1 MGRGSKGFGRAYLSP
16 MLGPQSTLVPAAS
29 TQQLQHHSRDITAA
43 LSVPSFTRDLRR
55 PRVVQRPGPCVSPL
69 RQISPRTP
77 FPPSSAAIDR
87 GAYTTIPATLT
98 TPESPCTLRSRD
110 HKHEHGLDAIV

>member
-43 LSVPSFTRDLRR
+43 LSVPTFAREPRR
-55 PRVVQRPGPCVSPL
+55 PRVVQQPGPRVSPL
-69 RQISPRTP
+69 WQISPRISFP
-77 FPPSSAAIDR
+77 PPSSAAIDR
-87 GAYTTIPATLT
+87 GTSTTIPATLT
-98 TPESPCTLRSRD
+98 TPESPCT
-110 HKHEHGLDAIV
+110 HGHGIIAMHTA